1 MIKMSL
7 GEEVFL
13 LLFSYVQSIGVLNIV
28 ITLVQPWKYFLSSI
42 RSDVWYVFPYHLIS
56 PSRGIVGPLDG
67 DKFIKK
73 RYKLT
78 GTVPKLLL
86 MSSVHR

>member
-13 LLFSYVQSIGVLNIV
+13 SLFSYVQSIGVLNIV

-42 RSDVWYVFPYHLIS
+42 RSD
-56 PSRGIVGPLDG
+56 
-67 DKFIKK
+67 
-73 RYKLT
+73 
-78 GTVPKLLL
+78 
-86 MSSVHR
+86 MSFHII